1 MPTACLNCGAEI
13 QHQFCPYCGQKKDVE
28 KLNWHSFVH
37 EIGHFFTHIEKGFL
51 NTSLQLLIRPGRVI
65 KEYLDGKRKK
75 YNKPVSFYLIWAAI
89 RLLTFTFVISL
100 MHYENFRSPSGNA
113 FFFSKEVGTY
123 VVQHNQ
129 VFGLLLVPILS
140 LFIWIIISRKK
151 MNYIETLAISI
162 YAAAIIEML
171 IFFQIF
177 IVGLLLQTNFLTNS
191 FVLQVQVVYTSWSF
205 FCLIDIFK
213 RDRIKLLP
221 LRALLALIVTFFVY
235 QILAHL
241 IASFILGLRF

>member
-1 MPTACLNCGAEI
+1 M
-13 QHQFCPYCGQKKDVE
+13 
-28 KLNWHSFVH
+28 VH
-37 EIGHFFTHIEKGFL
+37 EVAHFFTHIGQGFFV
-51 NTSLQLLIRPGRVI
+51 TSFELLIRPRRVI

-75 YNKPVSFYLIWAAI
+75 YHKPVSFYLIWAAI

-100 MHYENFRSPSGNA
+100 MDYENLRSSSGNA
-113 FFFSKEVGTY
+113 FFFSKEEGTY

-140 LFIWIIISRKK
+140 LFIWIILSRPK
-151 MNYIETLAISI
+151 MNYIETLTASI

-171 IFFQIF
+171 IFFQIL
-177 IVGLLLQTNFLTNS
+177 IVGLLLQTNFLTNW
-191 FVLQVQVVYTSWSF
+191 FVLQVQVVYTSWMF

-213 RDRIKLLP
+213 KDRIKLLP
-221 LRALLALIVTFFVY
+221 LKVLLALIVTFLVY

-241 IASFILGLRF
+241 IASFILGLKH